1 MSSTVE
7 LYRSK
12 SDLLNN
18 AIDRL
23 IVDIYTYKRKYD
35 NKSLLLSGCTT
46 QSGTTMIAINLVV
59 SLAMSGWKTLLIDCD
74 LRKGSLLKRLNKDTE
89 YGLADYLTDKIKKED
104 LIQETNYKNLSYI
117 PSGTTVNSPIRLL
130 CSSKM
135 ESLMQEVR
143 EEYDYVIYDL
153 PSINVV
159 SDANIFLLYMDGVM
173 LVASLGHTTKKQLE
187 DARIKVSKLSKNN
200 YYGLILNQV
209 DRSEY
214 KKYINDYD
222 YFEIKNLNKRYQEN
236 IKRRKS
242 LRDEE
247 RTRMSDILEAD
258 KLDERIYKL
267 EECLKKEYANNK
279 IVSDDM

>member
-7 LYRSK
+7 LYRSN

-23 IVDIYTYKRKYD
+23 IVDIYTYKRKYN
-35 NKSLLLSGCTT
+35 NKSLLLSGCAT

-59 SLAMSGWKTLLIDCD
+59 SLAMSGWKTLLVDCD

-89 YGLADYLTDKIKKED
+89 YGLSDYLTDKIQKED
-104 LIQETNYKNLSYI
+104 LIQKTNYKNLSYI

-135 ESLMQEVR
+135 ESLLQEVS
-143 EEYDYVIYDL
+143 EGYDYIIYDF

-159 SDANIFLLYMDGVM
+159 SDANIFMQYMDGIM

-187 DARIKVSKLSKNN
+187 DAKIKISKCTKHN

-209 DRSEY
+209 NLNEY

-222 YFEIKNLNKRYQEN
+222 YFEIKNLNKRYLNN

-242 LRDEE
+242 LMDDE
-247 RTRMSDILEAD
+247 RSRMSEILETD
-258 KLDERIYKL
+258 KLDEDIYK
-267 EECLKKEYANNK
+267 
-279 IVSDDM
+279 

>member
-7 LYRSK
+7 FYRSN

-23 IVDIYTYKRKYD
+23 IVEIYTYKRKYN
-35 NKSLLLSGCTT
+35 NKSLLLTGCTT
-46 QSGTTMIAINLVV
+46 QSGTTMIAINLAV
-59 SLAMSGWKTLLIDCD
+59 SLAVSGWKTLLIDCD

-89 YGLADYLTDKIKKED
+89 YGLSDYLTDKISKED
-104 LIQETNYKNLSYI
+104 LIQKTNYKNLSYI
-117 PSGTTVNSPIRLL
+117 PSGSTVNSPIRLL

-135 ESLMQEVR
+135 EALLEEAR
-143 EEYDYVIYDL
+143 EEYDYIIYDF

-159 SDANIFLLYMDGVM
+159 ADANIFLQYMDGVM

-187 DARIKVSKLSKNN
+187 DARIKISKCSKDN

-214 KKYINDYD
+214 KKYIHNYD
-222 YFEIKNLNKRYQEN
+222 YFEMKNLNKRYLK
-236 IKRRKS
+236 IVKRRKS
-242 LRDEE
+242 LMDDE
-247 RTRMSDILEAD
+247 RTRMSDILETD
-258 KLDERIYKL
+258 KMDEKMY
-267 EECLKKEYANNK
+267 
-279 IVSDDM
+279 

>member
-23 IVDIYTYKRKYD
+23 IVEIYTYKRRYN
-35 NKSLLLSGCTT
+35 NKSLLLSGCST

-59 SLAMSGWKTLLIDCD
+59 PLAMSGWKTLLIDCD
-74 LRKGSLLKRLNKDTE
+74 LRKGSLLKRLNKDSE
-89 YGLADYLTDKIKKED
+89 YGLGDYLTDKIMKED
-104 LIQETNYKNLSYI
+104 LIQKTNYKNLSYI
-117 PSGTTVNSPIRLL
+117 PSGTKVNNPIRLL

-135 ESLMQEVR
+135 ESLLQEVG
-143 EEYDYVIYDL
+143 EEYDYIIYDF

-173 LVASLGHTTKKQLE
+173 LVASLEHTTKKQLE
-187 DARIKVSKLSKNN
+187 DARIKVSKCSKNN

-209 DRSEY
+209 GLGEY

-222 YFEIKNLNKRYQEN
+222 YFEMKNLNKRYLKN
-236 IKRRKS
+236 LKRRKS
-242 LRDEE
+242 LREE
-247 RTRMSDILEAD
+247 ECTRISDILETD
-258 KLDERIYKL
+258 KLDE
-267 EECLKKEYANNK
+267 
-279 IVSDDM
+279 